1 MLSLI
6 LTSLEKKL
14 EGGSH
19 AWTGKNTPLPPEAKF
34 SPPAGIFGAAHLW
47 PQLEELDETHFLP
60 PTTFL

>member
-34 SPPAGIFGAAHLW
+34 SPPGWDFRSCPPVEVNGIQTILSI
-47 PQLEELDETHFLP
+47 
-60 PTTFL
+60 